1 MGGFKM
7 LTLNDID
14 TIENGAETEEDY
26 FISIQSAINAGA
38 WGLQGSY
45 GRAMMDAIKGGRCL
59 LGRAVFHDYWGNQ
72 IPGRDNVKAGTPGSI
87 EYVRKTMGREW
98 AETMGEI

>member
-1 MGGFKM
+1 M
-7 LTLNDID
+7 LTFHDID
-14 TIENGAETEEDY
+14 QIENGAETEEDY
-26 FISIQSAINAGA
+26 FLSIQRAINAGS

-45 GRAMMDAIKGGRCL
+45 GRAMMDAISGGCCL

-72 IPGRDNVKAGTPGSI
+72 IPGRDDVKARTKGS
-87 EYVRKTMGREW
+87 YDFVAKTMGREW

>member
-1 MGGFKM
+1 M

-26 FISIQSAINAGA
+26 FLSIQRAINSGS

-45 GRAMMDAIKGGRCL
+45 GRAMMDAIQGGQCL

-72 IPGRDNVKAGTPGSI
+72 IPGRDNVKAGTKGS
-87 EYVRKTMGREW
+87 YDFVSKTMGQEW
-98 AETMGEI
+98 AETMGGI